1 MFLAVPMIAMI
12 HFHAIRRELSSL
24 ALADHL
30 EKFELPDS
38 DDIQR
43 SPLGTKR
50 AKDKF
55 ITKAAIAPKQPFW
68 ECQLKAEIGQNTTF

>member
-38 DDIQR
+38 DDMQR
-43 SPLGTKR
+43 FIMGTLLPLTILVPGRQLT
-50 AKDKF
+50 
-55 ITKAAIAPKQPFW
+55 APKQSFNGP
-68 ECQLKAEIGQNTTF
+68 E

>member
-12 HFHAIRRELSSL
+12 HFHAIRRESSSL

-38 DDIQR
+38 DDMQR
-43 SPLGTKR
+43 SPLGRYVELYISALMRT
-50 AKDKF
+50 
-55 ITKAAIAPKQPFW
+55 
-68 ECQLKAEIGQNTTF
+68 CQLCGVNRD

>member
-12 HFHAIRRELSSL
+12 HFHAIRRESSSL

-38 DDIQR
+38 DDMQR
-43 SPLGTKR
+43 SPLGTKLPSEMNKLTTATGTSESFMQVNNR
-50 AKDKF
+50 AYSRS
-55 ITKAAIAPKQPFW
+55 
-68 ECQLKAEIGQNTTF
+68 